1 MTITANQIS
10 EIMGSTVTGSD
21 GKIGDV
27 GQVFLDDQTDA
38 PEWVTVKTGLFGTK
52 ESFVPI
58 AGATM
63 ADGGLTVP
71 YSKSTVKDAP
81 NVDIEQGHL
90 SVDEEASLYRHYGID
105 DHGTPSGQ
113 AQGHAGSADEKV
125 FDQESDAR
133 PSTGQTSEETTDHTA
148 DHTADHSTDKEAGIV
163 GHDTSGPTTDDA
175 MTRSEE
181 QLRVGTEKVET
192 GRARLRKYIVTE
204 QKTVTVP
211 VQREE
216 VRLER
221 EPITD
226 ANRGQAMSGGDI
238 TEEEHEV
245 VLTEERPVIQ
255 KEVVPVERVKL
266 AKETVADQ
274 VEVSEEVRKEQI
286 DTDGIE
292 PSTTR

>member
-1 MTITANQIS
+1 MTISTNQIS
-10 EIMGSTVTGSD
+10 DIMGSTVTGTD

-38 PEWVTVKTGLFGTK
+38 PEWVTVRTGLFGTK

-58 AGATM
+58 AAATM
-63 ADGGLTVP
+63 ADGGLKVP
-71 YSKSTVKDAP
+71 YTKDLVKDAP
-81 NVDIEQGHL
+81 RVDIEQGHL
-90 SVDEEASLYRHYGID
+90 SLDEEAELYRHYGLD
-105 DHGTPSGQ
+105 GANGTSEAAAGRSGDVDQ
-113 AQGHAGSADEKV
+113 KV
-125 FDQESDAR
+125 YDQESDTKTKGHDG
-133 PSTGQTSEETTDHTA
+133 SDHEA
-148 DHTADHSTDKEAGIV
+148 AGIV

-181 QLRVGTEKVET
+181 QLKVGTEKVQT
-192 GRARLRKYIVTE
+192 GKARLRKHIVTE
-204 QKTVTVP
+204 QKTITVP

-221 EPITD
+221 EPITEE
-226 ANRGQAMSGGDI
+226 NRGQAMSGGDI

-245 VLTEERPVIQ
+245 ILTEERPVVQ

-292 PSTTR
+292 PATQR

>member
-1 MTITANQIS
+1 MTISNNQIS

-38 PEWVTVKTGLFGTK
+38 PEWVTVRTGLFGTK

-58 AGATM
+58 AEATL
-63 ADGGLTVP
+63 ADGGLKVP
-71 YSKSTVKDAP
+71 YSKDLVKDAP
-81 NVDIEQGHL
+81 RVDIEQGHL
-90 SVDEEASLYRHYGID
+90 SLDEEAELYRHYGLD
-105 DHGTPSGQ
+105 GGNGTSGVAGQ
-113 AQGHAGSADEKV
+113 AQGRSSDADQKV
-125 FDQESDAR
+125 YDQE
-133 PSTGQTSEETTDHTA
+133 TDG
-148 DHTADHSTDKEAGIV
+148 KKAGIV

-181 QLRVGTEKVET
+181 QLKVGTEKVQT
-192 GRARLRKYIVTE
+192 GKARLRKHIVTE
-204 QKTVTVP
+204 QKTITVP

-221 EPITD
+221 EPITEE
-226 ANRGQAMSGGDI
+226 NRGQAMSGGDI

-245 VLTEERPVIQ
+245 ILTEERPVVQ

-292 PSTTR
+292 SATQR

>member
-1 MTITANQIS
+1 MTISANQIS
-10 EIMGSTVTGSD
+10 DIMGSTVTGSD

-38 PEWVTVKTGLFGTK
+38 PEWVTVRTGLFGTK

-58 AGATM
+58 AEATL
-63 ADGGLTVP
+63 ADGGLKVP
-71 YSKSTVKDAP
+71 YSKDTVKDAP
-81 NVDIEQGHL
+81 RVDVEQGHL
-90 SVDEEASLYRHYGID
+90 SLDEEGQLYRHYGLD
-105 DHGTPSGQ
+105 GGGDTSAV
-113 AQGHAGSADEKV
+113 AQSRTGDADQKV
-125 FDQESDAR
+125 YDQESV
-133 PSTGQTSEETTDHTA
+133 GQ
-148 DHTADHSTDKEAGIV
+148 EAGVV
-163 GHDTSGPTTDDA
+163 GHDTSGPTTDEA

-181 QLRVGTEKVET
+181 RLRVGTQKVET

-204 QKTVTVP
+204 QKTITVP

-221 EPITD
+221 EPITEE
-226 ANRGQAMSGGDI
+226 NRGQAMSGGDI

-245 VLTEERPVIQ
+245 ILMEERPVVQ

-286 DTDGIE
+286 DTDVIDDNQG
-292 PSTTR
+292 TKKR